1 VKFAPCLR
9 HDLRQVYA
17 MVYAG
22 IATFL
27 RQVRVLKIEGGNTT
41 WREAFLSLCK
51 GTSRID
57 SRKHT

>member
-27 RQVRVLKIEGGNTT
+27 RQVRVLKIEGGIRLGEKPFCPCV
-41 WREAFLSLCK
+41 RERQ
-51 GTSRID
+51 G
-57 SRKHT
+57 

>member
-1 VKFAPCLR
+1 MKFAPCLR

-27 RQVRVLKIEGGNTT
+27 RQVRVLKIEGG
-41 WREAFLSLCK
+41 
-51 GTSRID
+51 I
-57 SRKHT
+57 